1 MQVEVCSKVCVI
13 HKCKKDH
20 KKIYIGSLLK
30 ERFIRPKKLLLIE
43 KAVKKFLITVE
54 NIKMNDIEKILC
66 QIGQS
71 KELPP
76 LLFDSGVDLG
86 TFLSPRIAE
95 MYTIRSNPF

>member
-1 MQVEVCSKVCVI
+1 M
-13 HKCKKDH
+13 
-20 KKIYIGSLLK
+20 K
-30 ERFIRPKKLLLIE
+30 ERFRRPKKLHLIE
-43 KAVKKFLITVE
+43 KAVTKFLITVE

-86 TFLSPRIAE
+86 TFLSPRTAA
-95 MYTIRSNPF
+95 MYTICSKPFKIAFGFLTTFFSRVLKFDRLLAS